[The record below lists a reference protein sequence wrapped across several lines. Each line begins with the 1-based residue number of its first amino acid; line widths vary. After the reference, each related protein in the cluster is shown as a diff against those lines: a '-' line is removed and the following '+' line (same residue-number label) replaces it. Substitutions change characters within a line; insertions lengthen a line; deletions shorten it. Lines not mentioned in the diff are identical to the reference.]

1 MLVFHGHRCFEKTNK
16 PGIVRSIGYS
26 HINGTTLYLKN
37 DKYKVKKSLDCFFSK
52 GVSSYQAHEERK
64 KTVDRS
70 GTSYASLKSLVAYR
84 KNNKNKAS

>member
-1 MLVFHGHRCFEKTNK
+1 MNLLVFHGHRFFEKTYK

-64 KTVDRS
+64 KQLIDQVQVMLRLS
-70 GTSYASLKSLVAYR
+70 HW
-84 KNNKNKAS
+84 